1 MRVDEIKR
9 SALESF
15 VVKSYEATT
24 LDDIVKTIGI
34 KKQSIYS
41 HFKNKEAI
49 FLSVMT
55 FMDLGSISALKVYK
69 NFFSLKV
76 IQVEKCE

>member
-9 SALESF
+9 SALENF

-41 HFKNKEAI
+41 HFKNK
-49 FLSVMT
+49 
-55 FMDLGSISALKVYK
+55 
-69 NFFSLKV
+69 
-76 IQVEKCE
+76 